1 MFSYFFSTKKYDD
14 ELLHGKIDIIKMENT
29 CPVPWH
35 SHEFLEFFYVLGGTA
50 VHCIDGNEHIL
61 TAGDYMVIDYQTSHT
76 YYKCNDF
83 TIINCLF
90 LPELIDD
97 TFVDVEGYDDMA
109 RRLLFKIDRL
119 QSNESIANVLF
130 HDKDGRVKNIFEN
143 MLIEYSER
151 EIGHLKILKYLLSQ
165 LIFFTIRQL
174 PPLSDISSLT
184 KSIMEMVDTH
194 YNCHLT
200 LSEICKAKHYSLAYS
215 SNKFKAETG
224 MTFTEYVQ
232 KKRIS
237 ESCIMLSETD
247 MSITDI
253 ANAVGYSNIK
263 FFNRI
268 FKEITHTSPRQF
280 RNSHLMNK

>member
-14 ELLHGKIDIIKMENT
+14 ELLNGKIDIIKMENT

-50 VHCIDGNEHIL
+50 VHCINGTEHTL
-61 TAGDYMVIDYQTSHT
+61 TAGDYMVIDYRTTHT
-76 YYKCNDF
+76 YYNCDNF

-97 TFVDVEGYDDMA
+97 TFVDVSGYDDLA
-109 RRLLFKIDRL
+109 GRLLFKINRL
-119 QSNESIANVLF
+119 RSNGSIANVLF
-130 HDKDGRVKNIFEN
+130 HDKNDRVKNIFEN

-151 EIGHLKILKYLLSQ
+151 EIACLKILKYLLSQ
-165 LIFFTIRQL
+165 LIFITIRQSQ
-174 PPLSDISSLT
+174 PLLDISPLT
-184 KSIMEMVDTH
+184 KSIMETVDTH
-194 YNCHLT
+194 YKCNLT
-200 LSEICKAKHYSLAYS
+200 LSEICKAKHYSLAYA

-237 ESCIMLSETD
+237 ESCILLLETD
-247 MSITDI
+247 MSIIDI
-253 ANAVGYSNIK
+253 ANAVGYSNIR

-268 FKEITHTSPRQF
+268 FKDITHTSPRQF